1 MAVLTQQQY
10 RALFL
15 VDNLSAAVQPCHV
28 RVFDVFA
35 ERVTQAHTELNR
47 DNTQRC
53 LDFDQRREAI
63 ARRCCHLLRNAFSPK
78 SNSFAVG

>member
-35 ERVTQAHTELNR
+35 ERVTQARTELNR
-47 DNTQRC
+47 DNTQRY
-53 LDFDQRREAI
+53 LDFESVNERHIGHAHR
-63 ARRCCHLLRNAFSPK
+63 
-78 SNSFAVG
+78 AVFCD

>member
-35 ERVTQAHTELNR
+35 ERVTQAHTEPNR
-47 DNTQRC
+47 DNTQRY
-53 LDFDQRREAI
+53 LDPPVIGAE
-63 ARRCCHLLRNAFSPK
+63 
-78 SNSFAVG
+78 